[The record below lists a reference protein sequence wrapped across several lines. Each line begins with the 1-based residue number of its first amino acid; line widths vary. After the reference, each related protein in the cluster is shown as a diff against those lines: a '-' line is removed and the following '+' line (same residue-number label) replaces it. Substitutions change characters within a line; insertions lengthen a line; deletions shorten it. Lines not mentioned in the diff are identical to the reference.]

1 MMNQSYRATRFVA
14 LAVLMTATGAMGV
27 FARQTPPPPVATG
40 KLKGVVVDW
49 QYARIL
55 RSCLTV
61 RSKTFRSKVMVDAE
75 GAFEAELPAGVYEVV
90 ARSPGFSR
98 LRRKD
103 VRIEPGA
110 ARTLNFLLEVAPE
123 ISGRCPANT
132 IRRGNLC
139 DSLCDTNPAPNN
151 GMHPTA
157 DTPSV
162 IFTQSRGAAGDA
174 GRYTA
179 YKVDYE

>member
-1 MMNQSYRATRFVA
+1 MMMNQSFRATRFVA
-14 LAVLMTATGAMGV
+14 LAVLLTVTGAMSV
-27 FARQTPPPPVATG
+27 FAQQPLPTPVATG

-49 QYARIL
+49 QYARIV

-61 RSKTFRSKVMVDAE
+61 RNKTFQAKVMVDEE

-90 ARSPGFSR
+90 ALSPGFSR
-98 LRRKD
+98 LRRKN

-139 DSLCDTNPAPNN
+139 DSLCDTHPAPNN

-157 DTPSV
+157 DTKDV
-162 IFTQSRGAAGDA
+162 IYLQTRRAAGDA
-174 GRYTA
+174 GR
-179 YKVDYE
+179 